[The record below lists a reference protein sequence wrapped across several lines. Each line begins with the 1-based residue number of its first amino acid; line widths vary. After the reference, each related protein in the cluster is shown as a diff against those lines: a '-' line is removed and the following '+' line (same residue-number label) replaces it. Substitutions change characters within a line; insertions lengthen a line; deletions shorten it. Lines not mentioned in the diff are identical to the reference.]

1 MILKID
7 HTTSKQFVSPLLG
20 QIISLPV
27 AATCLGSALAPLRDI
42 TIHKHNFQFL
52 YWLAAPC
59 QTLNFNLV
67 FLSYNVLTEK
77 ENAEKN
83 KRMQT

>member
-7 HTTSKQFVSPLLG
+7 HTPSKKFVSPLLG
-20 QIISLPV
+20 QIISLPMK
-27 AATCLGSALAPLRDI
+27 AICLGSALALFHDI
-42 TIHKHNFQFL
+42 MIHTHIFQFL

-59 QTLNFNLV
+59 QILNFNFM